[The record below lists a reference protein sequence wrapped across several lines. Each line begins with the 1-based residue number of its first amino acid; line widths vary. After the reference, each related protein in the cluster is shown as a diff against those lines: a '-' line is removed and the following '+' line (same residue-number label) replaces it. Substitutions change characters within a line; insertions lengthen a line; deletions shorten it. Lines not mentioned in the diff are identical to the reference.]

1 MNALRT
7 IALTTLLSLSLVSA
21 TAHSAHCCPFCSAP
35 SLTLTEQLTQADAA
49 VLVQWVDGKPPEEK
63 AAGSTT
69 YMVVEVARGPKD
81 KIKKDEKITVPRF
94 RAGKKGD
101 LFLLTGVKD
110 KEIDW
115 QAPLEV
121 SEASYQ
127 YIVQAPSS
135 ETPTAKRLEYFLK
148 FMEFPDQLVSNDAYG
163 EFANAPY
170 EDILK
175 IRGKMD
181 RTKIAKWLTSK
192 ETSATRIGLYGLLL
206 GLCGQ
211 PEDAEVMR
219 KKIEEKTEDF
229 RLGIDGVTSGYLLLT
244 GGDGLD
250 IIDKTKLRDK
260 KAPFS
265 ETYAAM
271 QALRFMWSYGN
282 DRITKERLR
291 QSMRELLDRPE
302 LADLVVADLARWED
316 WSIQDRLMSLYG
328 EGDYNIP
335 SIKRAIVR
343 YLLTA
348 AKVNPPKANPPK
360 FDDPKKTDNSVA
372 ANSPKP
378 EELPATTKSDL
389 PKGDDPKNS
398 DSAKPIELP
407 AHVLQARAN
416 LEALREKDPKTVK
429 DAERFFFLQ

>member
-7 IALTTLLSLSLVSA
+7 IAFTAFLSLSLVSA
-21 TAHSAHCCPFCSAP
+21 TAHSACCCPFCSAP
-35 SLTLTEQLTQADAA
+35 SLTLTEQLTQSDAA

-63 AAGSTT
+63 TAGSTT
-69 YMVVEVARGPKD
+69 YLIVEVARGPKD
-81 KIKKDEKITVPRF
+81 KLKKDDKIAVPRY

-127 YIVQAPSS
+127 YIVQAPST
-135 ETPTAKRLEYFLK
+135 ETPAAKRLEYFWK
-148 FMEFPDQLVSNDAYG
+148 FLEFPDQLVSNDAYG

-181 RTKIAKWLTSK
+181 RTKIAKWLTAK
-192 ETSATRIGLYGLLL
+192 ETSPTRVGLYGLLL

-250 IIDKTKLRDK
+250 VIDKTKLRDK

-282 DRITKERLR
+282 DRISKERLR

-328 EGDYNIP
+328 AKNFDDRQTR
-335 SIKRAIVR
+335 KAIVG
-343 YLLTA
+343 YFLA
-348 AKVNPPKANPPK
+348 ATKA
-360 FDDPKKTDNSVA
+360 
-372 ANSPKP
+372 
-378 EELPATTKSDL
+378 KSAEV
-389 PKGDDPKNS
+389 K
-398 DSAKPIELP
+398 
-407 AHVLQARAN
+407 LQARKN
-416 LEALREKDPKTVK
+416 LDKLRERDSAIVS
-429 DAERFFFLQ
+429 DVERKF